1 MKKRMELT
9 LLDAW
14 KNRDKDLD
22 LKNYKDVLILA
33 SLVEKETSLNYE
45 KSNVAQVFLNRL
57 RLNMKLQS
65 DPTVI
70 YGIEKELNNDIK
82 ELKKRDLDFKSE
94 FNSGWAV
101 TAAKRDLCSGCD
113 VNHDFTKTIFD
124 SYLEGR
130 ALIYNQAPLDEIL
143 AQRDI
148 ILNEWEKV
156 VAAVSIH
163 YVNDVAADIEALIA
177 AGSAVSPTDAAAADY
192 ENQLEMHRNNAD
204 ALRNSY
210 QTLEDKIDEIKRKK
224 GILSVKQKQAEA
236 QENIYQTM
244 EGLGNTSGT
253 METIARIEEKVE
265 NMQTRAEA
273 YQEIS
278 MESDK
283 DSLES
288 KFEEL
293 EHDSSDMEL
302 ELLELKK
309 RAALPAPDEES
320 DKKE

>member
-1 MKKRMELT
+1 MGIISRLFNLFRANANDM
-9 LLDAW
+9 LDKAEDPE
-14 KNRDKDLD
+14 KMLQQMLSDLD
-22 LKNYKDVLILA
+22 VQKQKAKKQMTEALALQKRLERDTEKEHKEAEKWEQKAILA
-33 SLVEKETSLNYE
+33 VQNEKDD
-45 KSNVAQVFLNRL
+45 
-57 RLNMKLQS
+57 M
-65 DPTVI
+65 
-70 YGIEKELNNDIK
+70 
-82 ELKKRDLDFKSE
+82 
-94 FNSGWAV
+94 
-101 TAAKRDLCSGCD
+101 AK
-113 VNHDFTKTIFD
+113 
-124 SYLEGR
+124 
-130 ALIYNQAPLDEIL
+130 
-143 AQRDI
+143 
-148 ILNEWEKV
+148 
-156 VAAVSIH
+156 
-163 YVNDVAADIEALIA
+163 EALIRKKEF
-177 AGSAVSPTDAAAADY
+177 TIRAADY
-192 ENQLEMHRNNAD
+192 EKQLEMHRNNAD

-244 EGLGNTSGT
+244 EGLGDTSGT

-293 EHDSSDMEL
+293 ERDSSDMEL